1 VIHANGLL
9 DPSRA
14 HPAEEA
20 PMNPPRPA
28 PVLHEAHAPA
38 LHAVGGPDLG
48 VRSASRRR
56 YLLCRP
62 TEFDV
67 VYAINPWMDV
77 TVSVDRGLALR
88 QWEALRNV
96 YLDLGHEVVTVPNG
110 AGLPDMVF
118 AANGGVVVDGI
129 AVGARFANAQRIP
142 EAALYR
148 GHLRTAGIDVV
159 HEPEFVNEG
168 EGDLLVA
175 GDVILAGSGFR
186 TDHRAHAE
194 IAALTGREVVPLRLI
209 DPRYYHLDTAAC
221 VLDDDTIAYLPE
233 AFDRASLQELERRF
247 PEALRV
253 SSADAEMLGL
263 NAVSDGRHV
272 IVNREADGFVAQL
285 EERGFVPMPVDLSE
299 FRKAGGG
306 PKCCTLELR
315 AAVRTGN
322 MATLA
327 EPAEHNLE
335 EVVA

>member
-1 VIHANGLL
+1 MTPF
-9 DPSRA
+9 DPPTGSVV
-14 HPAEEA
+14 A
-20 PMNPPRPA
+20 PPLAMVPA
-28 PVLHEAHAPA
+28 PRVSDEPT
-38 LHAVGGPDLG
+38 
-48 VRSASRRR
+48 SRERLRTPRR
-56 YLLCRP
+56 FLLCRP

-77 TVSVDRGLALR
+77 EVPVDRGLALS
-88 QWEALRNV
+88 QWEALRDT
-96 YLDLGHEVVTVPNG
+96 YLRLGHEVVTVPN
-110 AGLPDMVF
+110 AIGLPDMVF

-129 AVGARFANAQRIP
+129 AVGARFANAQRVP

-148 GHLRTAGIDVV
+148 EHLRTAGVSVV

-175 GDVILAGSGFR
+175 ADVILAGCGFR
-186 TDHRAHAE
+186 TDPRAHDE
-194 IAALTGREVVPLRLI
+194 VAALTGREVVPLRLI

-233 AFDRASLQELERRF
+233 AFDLAGRRELERRF
-247 PEALRV
+247 PDAVRV
-253 SSADAEMLGL
+253 SGHDAAVLGL

-272 IVNREADGFVAQL
+272 VLNQEARDLPQQL
-285 EERGFVPMPVDLSE
+285 EERGFVPVPVDLSE

-315 AAVRTGN
+315 DAPVTSHLDRQ
-322 MATLA
+322 
-327 EPAEHNLE
+327 